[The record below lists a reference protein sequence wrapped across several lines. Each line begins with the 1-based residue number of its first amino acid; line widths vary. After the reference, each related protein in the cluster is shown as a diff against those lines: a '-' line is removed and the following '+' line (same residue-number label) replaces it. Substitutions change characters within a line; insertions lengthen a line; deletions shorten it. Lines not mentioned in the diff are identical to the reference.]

1 MDFVDKMGVFVK
13 RYMSLMVLIASIIAF
28 LKPNTFLWVVPNMNT
43 ILGFIMF
50 GMGMTLKRDDFTLIL
65 KRPKDVVLGTLVQ
78 YAIMPLG
85 AFLVAKLF
93 DLPGDIAVGLILLG
107 ACPGGVTSNL
117 MSFIAK
123 GDVALSVT
131 FTTISTL
138 LAPIITPTFILLFA
152 GQWVQ
157 INALV
162 MFISIT
168 KVVIVPILLGSIWHR
183 FFSKF
188 TEKGI
193 RILPSVSGLAMVL
206 LVGGIVSA
214 NADKLTFSVIIV
226 ALSVIMHNIL
236 GYISGYVA
244 SIKIGFNEEKRRVLS
259 IETGMKNA
267 TLATTLAMAHFAPQA
282 AIAPAIAGIWHAF
295 SVSVLANY
303 WGNKEINLEEVK
315 SSDYMVE
322 SD

>member
-13 RYMSLMVLIASIIAF
+13 KYMSLMVLIAAIIAYF
-28 LKPNTFLWVVPNMNT
+28 KQEVFLWVVPNMNT
-43 ILGFIMF
+43 MLGFIMF
-50 GMGMTLKRDDFTLIL
+50 GMGMTLKKDDFTLIL
-65 KRPKDVVLGTLVQ
+65 KRPKDVIFGTLAQ
-78 YAIMPLG
+78 YIIMPLG
-85 AFLVAKLF
+85 AFLVAKAF
-93 DLPGDIAVGLILLG
+93 NLPGELAVGLILLG
-107 ACPGGVTSNL
+107 ACPGGVTSNV

-131 FTTISTL
+131 FTSISTL
-138 LAPIITPTFILLFA
+138 LAPIVTPAFILLFA

-157 INALV
+157 INALG

-168 KVVIVPILLGSIWHR
+168 KVVIVPIILGGICHR
-183 FFSKF
+183 FFSRF
-188 TEKGI
+188 TEKAI
-193 RILPSVSGLAMVL
+193 RVLPSISGLAMVL

-214 NADKLTFSVIIV
+214 NADKLTYSVIIV
-226 ALSVIMHNIL
+226 AFAVIVHNIL
-236 GYISGYVA
+236 GYIGGYITA
-244 SIKIGFNEEKRRVLS
+244 SKIGFDEEKRRVLS

-303 WGNKEINLEEVK
+303 WGNKDIDNNEIGISNQIIE
-315 SSDYMVE
+315 
-322 SD
+322 

>member
-13 RYMSLMVLIASIIAF
+13 KYMSLMVLIAAIIAYF
-28 LKPNTFLWVVPNMNT
+28 KQEVFLWVVPNMNT
-43 ILGFIMF
+43 MLGFIMF
-50 GMGMTLKRDDFTLIL
+50 GMGMTLKKDDFTLIL
-65 KRPKDVVLGTLVQ
+65 KRPKDVIFGTLAQ
-78 YAIMPLG
+78 YIIMPLG
-85 AFLVAKLF
+85 AFLVVKAF
-93 DLPGDIAVGLILLG
+93 NLPGELAVGLILLG
-107 ACPGGVTSNL
+107 SCPGGVTSNV

-131 FTTISTL
+131 FTSISTL
-138 LAPIITPTFILLFA
+138 LAPIVTPAFILLFA

-157 INALV
+157 INALG

-168 KVVIVPILLGSIWHR
+168 KVVIVPIILGGICHR
-183 FFSKF
+183 FFSRF
-188 TEKGI
+188 TEKAI
-193 RILPSVSGLAMVL
+193 RVLPSISGLAMVL

-214 NADKLTFSVIIV
+214 NADKLTYSVIIV
-226 ALSVIMHNIL
+226 AFAVIVHNIL
-236 GYISGYVA
+236 GYIGGYITA
-244 SIKIGFNEEKRRVLS
+244 SKIGFDEEKRRVLS

-303 WGNKEINLEEVK
+303 WGNKDIDDNEIGISNQIIE
-315 SSDYMVE
+315 
-322 SD
+322 

>member
-13 RYMSLMVLIASIIAF
+13 KYMSLMVLIAAIIAYF
-28 LKPNTFLWVVPNMNT
+28 KQEVFLWVVPNMNT
-43 ILGFIMF
+43 MLGFIMF
-50 GMGMTLKRDDFTLIL
+50 GMGMTLKKDDFTLIL
-65 KRPKDVVLGTLVQ
+65 KRPKDVIFGTLAQ
-78 YAIMPLG
+78 YIIMPLG
-85 AFLVAKLF
+85 AFLVAKAF
-93 DLPGDIAVGLILLG
+93 NLPGELAVGLILLG
-107 ACPGGVTSNL
+107 SCPGGVTSNV

-131 FTTISTL
+131 FTSISTL
-138 LAPIITPTFILLFA
+138 LAPIVTPAFILLFA

-157 INALV
+157 INALG

-168 KVVIVPILLGSIWHR
+168 KVVIVPIILGGICHR
-183 FFSKF
+183 FFSRF
-188 TEKGI
+188 TEKAI
-193 RILPSVSGLAMVL
+193 RVLPSISGLAMVL

-214 NADKLTFSVIIV
+214 NADKLTYSVIIV
-226 ALSVIMHNIL
+226 AFAVIVHNIL
-236 GYISGYVA
+236 GYIGGYITA
-244 SIKIGFNEEKRRVLS
+244 SKIGFDEEKRRVLS

-303 WGNKEINLEEVK
+303 WGNKDIDNNEIGISNQIIE
-315 SSDYMVE
+315 
-322 SD
+322 

>member
-1 MDFVDKMGVFVK
+1 MDFVDNIGGFVK
-13 RYMSLMVLIASIIAF
+13 KYMSLMVLIASIIAF
-28 LKPNTFLWVVPNMNT
+28 FRPNSFLWVVPNMNT

-50 GMGMTLKRDDFTLIL
+50 GMGMTLKRDDFTLII
-65 KRPKDVVLGTLVQ
+65 KRPKDVVLGTLAQ
-78 YAIMPLG
+78 YIIMPLG
-85 AFLVAKLF
+85 AFLVVKIF
-93 DLPGDIAVGLILLG
+93 NLPGEIAVGLILLG
-107 ACPGGVTSNL
+107 ACPGGVTSNV

-131 FTTISTL
+131 FTTIATL
-138 LAPIITPTFILLFA
+138 LAPIVTPSFILLFA

-157 INALV
+157 IDALG

-168 KVVIVPILLGSIWHR
+168 KVVIVPILLGGICHR
-183 FFSKF
+183 FFSKL

-193 RILPSVSGLAMVL
+193 RILPSVSGLAMVF

-226 ALSVIMHNIL
+226 ALAVIIHNIL
-236 GYISGYVA
+236 GYIGGYIA
-244 SIKIGFNEEKRRVLS
+244 ATKIGFNEEKKRVLS

-282 AIAPAIAGIWHAF
+282 IAGIWHAF

-303 WGNKEINLEEVK
+303 WGNKDIKSEEIK
-315 SSDYMVE
+315 PSIHIIE
-322 SD
+322 SE

>member
-13 RYMSLMVLIASIIAF
+13 KYMSLMVLIAAIIAYF
-28 LKPNTFLWVVPNMNT
+28 KQEVFLWVVPNMNT
-43 ILGFIMF
+43 MLGFIMF
-50 GMGMTLKRDDFTLIL
+50 GMGMTLKKDDFTLIL
-65 KRPKDVVLGTLVQ
+65 KRPKDVIFGTLAQ
-78 YAIMPLG
+78 YIIMPLG
-85 AFLVAKLF
+85 AFLVAKAF
-93 DLPGDIAVGLILLG
+93 NLPGELAVGLILLG
-107 ACPGGVTSNL
+107 ACPGGVTSNV

-131 FTTISTL
+131 FTSISTL
-138 LAPIITPTFILLFA
+138 LAPIVTPAFILLFA

-157 INALV
+157 INALG

-168 KVVIVPILLGSIWHR
+168 KVVIVPIILGGICHR
-183 FFSKF
+183 FFSRF
-188 TEKGI
+188 TEKAI
-193 RILPSVSGLAMVL
+193 RVLPSISGLAMVL

-214 NADKLTFSVIIV
+214 NADKLTYSVIIV
-226 ALSVIMHNIL
+226 AFAVIVHNIL
-236 GYISGYVA
+236 GYIGGYITA
-244 SIKIGFNEEKRRVLS
+244 SKIGFDEEKRRVLS

-303 WGNKEINLEEVK
+303 WGNKDIDDNEIGISNQIIE
-315 SSDYMVE
+315 
-322 SD
+322 

>member
-13 RYMSLMVLIASIIAF
+13 KYMSLMVLIAAIIAYF
-28 LKPNTFLWVVPNMNT
+28 KQEVFLWVVPNMNT
-43 ILGFIMF
+43 MLGFIMF
-50 GMGMTLKRDDFTLIL
+50 GMGMTLKKDDFTLIL
-65 KRPKDVVLGTLVQ
+65 KRPKDVIFGTLAQ
-78 YAIMPLG
+78 YIIMPLG
-85 AFLVAKLF
+85 AFLVVKAF
-93 DLPGDIAVGLILLG
+93 NLPGELAVGLILLG
-107 ACPGGVTSNL
+107 ACPGGVTSNV

-131 FTTISTL
+131 FTSISTL
-138 LAPIITPTFILLFA
+138 LAPIVTPAFILLFA

-157 INALV
+157 INALG

-168 KVVIVPILLGSIWHR
+168 KVVIVPIILGGICHR
-183 FFSKF
+183 FFSRF
-188 TEKGI
+188 TEKAI
-193 RILPSVSGLAMVL
+193 RVLPSISGLAMVL

-214 NADKLTFSVIIV
+214 NADKLTYSVIIV
-226 ALSVIMHNIL
+226 AFAVIVHNIL
-236 GYISGYVA
+236 GYIGGYITA
-244 SIKIGFNEEKRRVLS
+244 SKIGFDEEKRRVLS

-303 WGNKEINLEEVK
+303 WGNKDIDDNEIGISNQIIE
-315 SSDYMVE
+315 
-322 SD
+322 

>member
-1 MDFVDKMGVFVK
+1 MDFVDNIGGFVK

-28 LKPNTFLWVVPNMNT
+28 FRPNSFLWVVPNMNT

-50 GMGMTLKRDDFTLIL
+50 GMGMTLKRDDFTLII
-65 KRPKDVVLGTLVQ
+65 KRPKDVVLGTLAQ
-78 YAIMPLG
+78 YMIMPLG
-85 AFLVAKLF
+85 AFLVVKIF
-93 DLPGDIAVGLILLG
+93 NLPGEIAVGLILLG
-107 ACPGGVTSNL
+107 ACPGGVTSNV

-131 FTTISTL
+131 FTTIATL
-138 LAPIITPTFILLFA
+138 LAPIVTPSFILLFA
-152 GQWVQ
+152 GQWIQ
-157 INALV
+157 IDALG

-168 KVVIVPILLGSIWHR
+168 KVVIVPILLGGICHR
-183 FFSKF
+183 FFSKL

-193 RILPSVSGLAMVL
+193 RILPSVSGLAMVF

-226 ALSVIMHNIL
+226 ALAVIIHNIL
-236 GYISGYVA
+236 GYIGGY
-244 SIKIGFNEEKRRVLS
+244 I
-259 IETGMKNA
+259 
-267 TLATTLAMAHFAPQA
+267 ATTLAMAHFAPQA

-303 WGNKEINLEEVK
+303 WGNKDIKSEEIK
-315 SSDYMVE
+315 PSIHIIE
-322 SD
+322 SE

>member
-13 RYMSLMVLIASIIAF
+13 KYMSLMVLIAAIIAYF
-28 LKPNTFLWVVPNMNT
+28 KQEVFLWVVPNMNT
-43 ILGFIMF
+43 MLGFIMF
-50 GMGMTLKRDDFTLIL
+50 GMGMTLKKDDFTLIL
-65 KRPKDVVLGTLVQ
+65 KRPKDVIFGTLAQ
-78 YAIMPLG
+78 YIIMPLG
-85 AFLVAKLF
+85 AFLVAKAF
-93 DLPGDIAVGLILLG
+93 NLPGELAVGLILLG
-107 ACPGGVTSNL
+107 SCPGGVTSNV

-131 FTTISTL
+131 FTSISTL
-138 LAPIITPTFILLFA
+138 LAPIVTPAFILLFA

-157 INALV
+157 INALG

-168 KVVIVPILLGSIWHR
+168 KVVIVPIILGGICHR
-183 FFSKF
+183 FFSRF
-188 TEKGI
+188 TEKAI
-193 RILPSVSGLAMVL
+193 RVLPSISGLAMVL

-214 NADKLTFSVIIV
+214 NADKLTYSVIIV
-226 ALSVIMHNIL
+226 AFAVIVHNIL
-236 GYISGYVA
+236 GYIGGYITA
-244 SIKIGFNEEKRRVLS
+244 SKIGFDEEKRRVLS

-303 WGNKEINLEEVK
+303 WGNKDIDDNEIGISNQIIE
-315 SSDYMVE
+315 
-322 SD
+322 